1 MRGLGRVA
9 IRVVLAIFI
18 VTVLSAF
25 MLDFLPGD
33 PGAAILG
40 ASASPEQVEAFNE
53 QMGFN
58 DPPVERYVNWVD
70 DLSHGDLQRSV
81 RNNQPVF
88 DMLKQRLPV
97 TLELAIL
104 AEVLSVSLAIPLGLW
119 SAYRVG
125 SRFDRSTSAVSF
137 SLLSIAPFVM
147 ALVLVFVFSIRLGW
161 LPVSGWVRLTDDP
174 LENLRHAALPV
185 LTLVA
190 GEVAIYVRLV
200 RAEVLVTLQEDFVLA
215 ARAKGLP
222 TTKILLGHVL
232 RPSSIS
238 LITLV
243 GVSLGRLIGGTV
255 IVEQVFALPGLGR
268 TILQAIGANDYF
280 VVQGVVVFVAVSY
293 VLINALVD
301 VSYGLLDPR
310 VRGTRSSR

>member
-1 MRGLGRVA
+1 
-9 IRVVLAIFI
+9 
-18 VTVLSAF
+18 
-25 MLDFLPGD
+25 
-33 PGAAILG
+33 
-40 ASASPEQVEAFNE
+40 
-53 QMGFN
+53 MGFN
-58 DPPVERYVNWVD
+58 DPPVQRYVNWVS
-70 DLSHGDLQRSV
+70 DLAHGDLHRSI

-88 DMLKQRLPV
+88 EMLKQRLPV

-104 AEVLSVSLAIPLGLW
+104 AEVAAVALAVPLGLW

-125 SRFDRSTSAVSF
+125 SRFDRSTAAVSF

-147 ALVLVFVFSIRLGW
+147 ALVLVFVFAIRLGW
-161 LPVSGWVRLTDDP
+161 LPVSGWVPFREDP
-174 LENLRHAALPV
+174 IENLRHVALPV
-185 LTLVA
+185 ITLVA

-200 RAEVLVTLQEDFVLA
+200 RAECLVTLQEDFVLA

-222 TTKILLGHVL
+222 TNRILLRHVL

-255 IVEQVFALPGLGR
+255 IVEQVFALPGIGR

-280 VVQGVVVFVAVSY
+280 VVQGVVVFVAIAY

-301 VSYGLLDPR
+301 VSYGFLDPR
-310 VRGTRSSR
+310 VRGASR

>member
-1 MRGLGRVA
+1 MRGLGRLA
-9 IRVVLAIFI
+9 LRVVLALFV
-18 VTVLSAF
+18 VTVVTAF

-40 ASASPEQVEAFNE
+40 AQATPAQVSAFNE

-58 DPPVERYVNWVD
+58 DPPVQRYVHWMG
-70 DLSHGDLQRSV
+70 DLVRGDLQRSV
-81 RNNQPVF
+81 RNNQPVL
-88 DMLKQRLPV
+88 DVLRQRLPV
-97 TLELAIL
+97 TLELAL
-104 AEVLSVSLAIPLGLW
+104 VAEVLSVALAVPFGLW
-119 SAYRVG
+119 SAYRAG
-125 SRFDRSTSAVSF
+125 SRLDRSTAAVSF

-147 ALVLVFVFSIRLGW
+147 ALMLVFVFAIRLGW
-161 LPVSGWVRLTDDP
+161 LPVTGWVPLTQDP
-174 LENLRHAALPV
+174 LENARHALLPV
-185 LTLVA
+185 VTLVA

-200 RAEVLVTLQEDFVLA
+200 RAEVLLTLQEDFVLA

-222 TTKILLGHVL
+222 TTKILLRHVL

-280 VVQGVVVFVAVSY
+280 VVQGVVVFIAVCY

-301 VSYGLLDPR
+301 LSYGLLDPR
-310 VRGTRSSR
+310 VRAAR